1 MEVVDVDRA
10 AEHRGFSIAVSGVRV
25 SGQRGPAEGSGR
37 AAGRHPVGTQA
48 QGNGVTPTP
57 SGPSTRWR
65 DHDWQP
71 LAGDALLERL
81 RITGRPRPKPDPDLV
96 VALRRGLESGL
107 ADDSEPEGFAPRAD
121 GRADVD
127 GGQRSVP
134 LVVTKDRLT
143 RVLACEAHYIAT
155 EFGER
160 PPTVAMA
167 CGAMVDALFRQLV
180 TVGSIGDPV
189 ADALAALS
197 LDDRQQD
204 LVGWIQRLSVADRD
218 ELHAEVERQAG
229 GIVRRWPAL
238 DPGWMPRTQEALR
251 VVLANGAVEL
261 SARVDLAIGRP
272 VDDQASVA
280 IVEVKSGVRRVE
292 HRTDLHFYAL
302 IESLRNPAPPFVVAT
317 YYTRTGELDVD
328 PVSEDLLVGAARR
341 TLAGIRLLRDLSTG
355 ADPRRTPN
363 GLCGLCAAL
372 PDCGVGQRHLSGMH
386 RRAGGEH
393 R

>member
-1 MEVVDVDRA
+1 M
-10 AEHRGFSIAVSGVRV
+10 AVPGVRV
-25 SGQRGPAEGSGR
+25 PGP
-37 AAGRHPVGTQA
+37 P
-48 QGNGVTPTP
+48 P
-57 SGPSTRWR
+57 SGPSARWR

-107 ADDSEPEGFAPRAD
+107 ADDIEAGELAPGADDRAD
-121 GRADVD
+121 DQG
-127 GGQRSVP
+127 SPLP

-160 PPTVAMA
+160 TPTVAMA

-180 TVGSIGDPV
+180 TVGSIDDPV
-189 ADALAALS
+189 ADALAALAV
-197 LDDRQQD
+197 DDRQQD
-204 LVGWIQRLSVADRD
+204 LVGWIQQLAGPERD
-218 ELHAEVERQAG
+218 ELRAEVERQAG
-229 GIVRRWPAL
+229 GMVGRWPAL
-238 DPGWMPRTQEALR
+238 DPAWMPRTQEALR

-272 VDDQASVA
+272 IDDQASVA

-328 PVSEDLLVGAARR
+328 PVSEDLLVAAARR
-341 TLAGIRLLRDLSTG
+341 SLAGIRLLRELAAG
-355 ADPRRTPN
+355 ADPRRTAN
-363 GLCGLCAAL
+363 GMCGLCAAR
-372 PDCGVGQRHLSGMH
+372 PDCGVGQRHVSAVH
-386 RRAGGEH
+386 RRGGGEH